1 MLGELCEETRE
12 EDYFFFEGN
21 MEFRLVSWTSLS
33 LFLRKITWS
42 SIKISPVKISVAT
55 LETPEYDVETI
66 WDEEILLIRRK
77 WEKSPN
83 DASCDKENC
92 APEMQRE
99 DEWIHFDVVIAIICE
114 MGTIF
119 NTL

>member
-1 MLGELCEETRE
+1 M
-12 EDYFFFEGN
+12 
-21 MEFRLVSWTSLS
+21 
-33 LFLRKITWS
+33 
-42 SIKISPVKISVAT
+42 KISVAT

-99 DEWIHFDVVIAIICE
+99 DE
-114 MGTIF
+114 
-119 NTL
+119 